1 MKRKTYDTLGR
12 RILAVLEP
20 ECGGPR
26 KLNVLRGMAD
36 PKRVDR
42 TLARL
47 VRNRQVVRRGERRGL
62 TFALAP
68 RRPVT

>member
-12 RILAVLEP
+12 RILALLEP

-26 KLNVLRGMAD
+26 KLNVLRGLPGAT

-47 VRNRQVVRRGERRGL
+47 VRSRTIVRRGERRGL
-62 TFALAP
+62 MFALAP
-68 RRPVT
+68 RR